1 MKGDGTKAGESEQDR
16 TTKDNWELIQ
26 DSLQH
31 LNEGI
36 SVFNGDLELV
46 LFNRKF
52 VETLNF
58 PDDLVRIGVSIAE
71 LFRFNA
77 SRGEYGPGD
86 PDEQVRQRLELAR
99 RFEAHSFE
107 RTRPDGAVIEVRGN
121 PLPGGG
127 FVTIYADITVR
138 KRLENRLHEMASTDE
153 LTGVCNRRRF
163 FDLAS
168 IEISRSRRYDCPVS
182 FLMMDADRFKSIN
195 DNFGH
200 VTGDRVLKALADT
213 ARASLRTVDILA
225 RYGGEEFAILLP
237 ETDEDNAVSVAE
249 RLRLAISETEVPT
262 ERGPLYFTASLGVAG
277 ARGAAIDLG
286 RLIDRADQALF
297 AAKHSGRNLVMRAE

>member
-1 MKGDGTKAGESEQDR
+1 MKGDDR
-16 TTKDNWELIQ
+16 ARSRDQTSLDNWELIQ

-36 SVFNGDLELV
+36 SVFNRDLELV
-46 LFNRKF
+46 LFNRRF
-52 VETLNF
+52 VETLDF
-58 PDDLVRIGVSIAE
+58 PKELVRIGLPIAE
-71 LFRFNA
+71 LFRYNA
-77 SRGEYGPGD
+77 RRGEYGPGD
-86 PDEQVRQRLELAR
+86 PDEQVRQRLELAG

-107 RTRPDGAVIEVRGN
+107 RTRPDGSVLEVRGN

-138 KRLENRLHEMASTDE
+138 KRLESRLHEMASTDE
-153 LTGVCNRRRF
+153 LTGVNNRRRF

-168 IEISRSRRYDCPVS
+168 IEISRARRYDCPVS
-182 FLMMDADRFKSIN
+182 FLMLDADRFKGIN
-195 DNFGH
+195 DQYGH
-200 VTGDRVLKALADT
+200 VTGDRVLKAMADT

-237 ETDEDNAVSVAE
+237 ETDEDNAVSVAD

-277 ARGAAIDLG
+277 AKGDAIDLG
-286 RLIDRADQALF
+286 KLIERADQALY
-297 AAKHSGRNLVMRAE
+297 AAKRSGRNRVARAE